1 MREMEFKM
9 ERPGVLEVGQAV
21 SVIEGVLPSSFYYTI
36 EPALAMSG
44 NFTLR
49 ERMSATQGTVVDIK
63 ETPRGFYVTVA
74 FPDAE
79 SIDDK

>member
-21 SVIEGVLPSSFYYTI
+21 TVSEGVLPSSFYYTI

-44 NFTLR
+44 NYKLR
-49 ERMSATQGTVVDIK
+49 ERLESREGTVVDIK
-63 ETPRGFYVTVA
+63 ETPRGFYVTVS
-74 FPDAE
+74 FL
-79 SIDDK
+79 S